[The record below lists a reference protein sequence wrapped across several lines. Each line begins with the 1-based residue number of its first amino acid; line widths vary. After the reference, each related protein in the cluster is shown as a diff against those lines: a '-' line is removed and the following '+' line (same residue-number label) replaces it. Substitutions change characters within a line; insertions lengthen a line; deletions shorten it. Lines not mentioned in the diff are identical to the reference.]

1 MKGEIYMTIDLTK
14 LSEPFPPDDIEWRV
28 ARAGIGGKGVFFC
41 LVIPY
46 ITARAIQKRLDD
58 VCGPENWRNEET
70 RVIDVNG
77 KCAFA
82 GGISIWLCRPPET
95 ASPLAIHNSEWVTK
109 WDVADPTNIE
119 PAKGGFS
126 GAMKR
131 AGAQW
136 GIGRYLYYLDETFAE
151 VEEKE
156 PVGSRSWNWAKLP
169 KDKGGR
175 EYWWKAT
182 GLPAWALPMEAE
194 HEIHEDDLNTLKKA
208 WRAKFAPEVKNPKDL
223 RNGFAQFV
231 TGVVGEFP
239 IADAKCWTRQSLEKC
254 QERINATTD
263 PGGVSSDVPFE

>member
-1 MKGEIYMTIDLTK
+1 MDLTK
-14 LSEPFPPDDIEWRV
+14 LTEPFHPEDIEWRV
-28 ARAGIGGKGVFFC
+28 ARAGLGGRGIFC

-58 VCGPENWRNEET
+58 VCGPDGWKNEEP

-77 KCAFA
+77 KCAFV
-82 GGISIWLCRPPET
+82 GGISLWINEQ
-95 ASPLAIHNSEWVTK
+95 WVTK

-119 PAKGGFS
+119 AAKGGFS

-136 GIGRYLYYLDETFAE
+136 GVGRYLYYLDETFAD

-156 PVGSRSWNWAKLP
+156 PAGSRNWNYAKLP

-175 EYWWKAT
+175 EYWWKAP
-182 GLPAWALPMEAE
+182 GLPAWAMPMEAE
-194 HEIHEDDLNTLKKA
+194 HEISEDELNGLKKA
-208 WRAKFAPEVKNPKDL
+208 WRAKFAPDVKSPKDL

-239 IADAKCWTRQSLEKC
+239 IADAKCWTRQSLERC
-254 QERINATTD
+254 QQRILETTD
-263 PGGVSSDVPFE
+263 PSGVSSDVPFE